1 MKKMALSLA
10 AFSVITAGL
19 AGCGDADNAAGPGNN
34 TGVNQLGN
42 QQTDQQDAGYA
53 GWDRTARGDRGE
65 GPITDMFTVD
75 DRQGQQGQQGQGM
88 NQTGQG
94 MGQQGT
100 GTGQQNQTM
109 DHPGGMMNGN
119 NGGNGNGEQSEI
131 QQTVSEMDNVEN
143 FHVVEDDDHVLVG
156 VRTSGSDGDETVD
169 NIREELEDETD
180 KEVYVSDDQDV
191 YDDIRGVE
199 NDLAEGTGEA
209 MEETGATIEGII
221 EDVSDAA
228 QRPFEQSR

>member
-19 AGCGDADNAAGPGNN
+19 AGCGDADDNAAGPGNN

-42 QQTDQQDAGYA
+42 NQNEQQDAGYA
-53 GWDRTARGDRGE
+53 GWDRTERGDRGE

-75 DRQGQQGQQGQGM
+75 DRQGQGQGQGQGM
-88 NQTGQG
+88 QQGQG

-100 GTGQQNQTM
+100 GAGQNQTM
-109 DHPGGMMNGN
+109 DRPGGTMNEKN
-119 NGGNGNGEQSEI
+119 NGENEEQHEI
-131 QQTVSEMDNVEN
+131 QETISEMDNVEN
-143 FHVVEDDDHVLVG
+143 SHVVVDDDYVLVG
-156 VRTSGSDGDETVD
+156 VRTSGNDGDETID

-180 KEVYVSDDQDV
+180 KEVYVSDDEEI

-199 NDLAEGTGEA
+199 NDMAEGTGEA
-209 MEETGATIEGII
+209 LDETGETIEGII
-221 EDVSDAA
+221 EDLSDAA
-228 QRPFEQSR
+228 QRPFERSR